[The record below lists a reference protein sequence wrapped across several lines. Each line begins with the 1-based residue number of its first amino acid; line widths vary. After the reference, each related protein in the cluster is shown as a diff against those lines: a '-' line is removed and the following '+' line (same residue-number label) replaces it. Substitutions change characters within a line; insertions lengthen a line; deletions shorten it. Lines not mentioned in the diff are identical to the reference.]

1 MFLELLRMGTLLV
14 VVVLYAIFDLFNKR
28 EVPDAFVYA
37 ALAIGVLLTFTY
49 PKTTVE
55 ISLLV
60 AVAVAAIGY
69 VIYRAGFWG
78 AGDFFELTTISLI
91 LPIQPRPL
99 LVSVDQLGIPFV
111 VSFFISTG
119 LAAIWIVPIY
129 YLLVNREKTNT
140 KTKTQPIYK
149 ILGVLLITIYLM
161 LLLFVYSLFGISWLR
176 LLIIA
181 AIGIPSAIILAY
193 EEEITDKMTRLVPA
207 KELTEGDIIAVNLM
221 QSSEIRYFAS
231 KYKNFGRLVTKEMA
245 KELRHVD
252 RKLPVYRHAAP
263 FAVFVL
269 IGVVVSLLFGNIIL
283 FIL

>member
-1 MFLELLRMGTLLV
+1 MFLELLRMGILLT
-14 VVVLYAIFDLFNKR
+14 VVVLYALFDLFNKR

-37 ALAIGVLLTFTY
+37 ALAIGLLITFTY
-49 PKTTVE
+49 PKTTAE
-55 ISLLV
+55 ISLLM

-99 LVSVDQLGIPFV
+99 LVSVDQLGMPFV

-129 YLLVNREKTNT
+129 YLLVNREKTS
-140 KTKTQPIYK
+140 KRTKTQPIYK

-161 LLLFVYSLFGISWLR
+161 LLLFVYLLFGISWLR

-221 QSSEIRYFAS
+221 QGSEIRYFAS

-245 KELRHVD
+245 KELSHVD

>member
-1 MFLELLRMGTLLV
+1 MFLELLRMGILLT
-14 VVVLYAIFDLFNKR
+14 VVVLYALFDLFNKR

-37 ALAIGVLLTFTY
+37 ALAIGLLITFTY
-49 PKTTVE
+49 PKTTAE

-99 LVSVDQLGIPFV
+99 LVSVDQLGMPFV

-129 YLLVNREKTNT
+129 YLLVNREKTS
-140 KTKTQPIYK
+140 KRTKTQPIYK

-161 LLLFVYSLFGISWLR
+161 LLLFVYLLFGISWLR

-221 QSSEIRYFAS
+221 QGSEIRYFAS

-245 KELRHVD
+245 KELSHVD

>member
-1 MFLELLRMGTLLV
+1 MFLELLRMGILLT
-14 VVVLYAIFDLFNKR
+14 VVVLYALFDLFNKR

-37 ALAIGVLLTFTY
+37 ALAIGLLITFTY
-49 PKTTVE
+49 PKTTAE

-69 VIYRAGFWG
+69 AIYRAGFWG

-99 LVSVDQLGIPFV
+99 LVSVDQLGMPFV

-129 YLLVNREKTNT
+129 YLLVNREKTS
-140 KTKTQPIYK
+140 KRTKTQPIYK

-161 LLLFVYSLFGISWLR
+161 LLLFVYLLFGISWLR

-221 QSSEIRYFAS
+221 QGSEIRYFAS

-245 KELRHVD
+245 KELSHVD